1 MDFAA
6 SQDAFARAL
15 LGRVGGAR
23 EGMPGGVTSA
33 RGEYDAARFAVYR
46 NNVFVGLTKAL
57 EKRFP
62 VTARLVGA
70 EFFAGMARAYAD
82 IEKPAS
88 PLMFDYGDGF
98 PDFIAGFAPAGGVAY
113 LADVARIEAAWTRA
127 YHAEDGAAMT
137 AAELAGIAP
146 EALGATRLSRHP
158 AAELVTSVHPVG
170 SIWAAHQTE
179 KVEPVSE
186 WRGEAVLVV
195 RPGMDVAVHVLP
207 ARDVVFAGAVLAG
220 ETLAAAA
227 EAAIAGDGDF
237 DFGSALVGLISLG
250 ALRATAEQKEQQ
262 K

>member
-6 SQDAFARAL
+6 SQDAFAKAL
-15 LGRVGGAR
+15 LGRAGV
-23 EGMPGGVTSA
+23 PTGVTSA

-98 PDFIAGFAPAGGVAY
+98 PDFIAGFAPAQGLAY
-113 LADVARIEAAWTRA
+113 LADVACIEAAWTRA
-127 YHAEDGAAMT
+127 YHAEDAAPMT

-146 EALGATRLSRHP
+146 EALGATRLARHP
-158 AAELVTSVHPVG
+158 AAELVMSAHPVG
-170 SIWAAHQTE
+170 SIWAAHQGDE
-179 KVEPVSE
+179 VEPVRE
-186 WRGEAVLVV
+186 WRAEAVLVA
-195 RPGMDVAVHVLP
+195 RPEMDVSVHVLP
-207 ARDVVFAGAVLAG
+207 ARDAQFAARVLAG
-220 ETLAAAA
+220 DTLAEAA
-227 EAAIAGDGDF
+227 EAAITGHGGF

-250 ALRATAEQKEQQ
+250 ALRAAASLREGQA
-262 K
+262 